1 MIEMDMPK
9 IEVEESEDQS
19 YAKVVVEP
27 LEKGFGLTIGKDR
40 KSTRLNSSHS

>member
-19 YAKVVVEP
+19 
-27 LEKGFGLTIGKDR
+27 LEEYSCPR
-40 KSTRLNSSHS
+40 SPVRRRRE